1 MNGTE
6 VQNITPADVPE
17 VWALCNRDNEK
28 YGTDFAVPRLF
39 DEDDVLLPN
48 IPLALKVLDRGRIV
62 QAHIFERQVEL
73 LTYGAGAR
81 GTALSLPGLL
91 CAERFLEQMGYGGF
105 HALVPL
111 ARVRQWDRA
120 VGQRL
125 NMERDDG
132 RVAHFYRPFGG
143 RA

>member
-17 VWALCNRDNEK
+17 VWALCNRDNERW
-28 YGTDFAVPRLF
+28 GTDYMVPRLF
-39 DEDDVLLPN
+39 GDDDMLLEN
-48 IPLALKVLDRGRIV
+48 IPLALKVVDRGRIV

-73 LTYGAGAR
+73 LTFGADAR

-91 CAERFLEQMGYGGF
+91 FAERVLEQMGYRGF

-111 ARVRQWDRA
+111 ARVRQWGRA